1 VDDVAGEVV
10 GPHGHERDAADR
22 RAEAAAQAP
31 TRQGIL
37 PPRRWKV
44 SSLVKTRD
52 GHQKRYRASAERIIN
67 GLGKRYRYKYYISIV
82 IF

>member
-1 VDDVAGEVV
+1 VV

-31 TRQGIL
+31 ARQGIL

-52 GHQKRYRASAERIIN
+52 GHQKRYRASAERIIKN
-67 GLGKRYRYKYYISIV
+67 RHIIEEKAKKANCRLHG
-82 IF
+82 IFLPNL

>member
-1 VDDVAGEVV
+1 
-10 GPHGHERDAADR
+10 
-22 RAEAAAQAP
+22 
-31 TRQGIL
+31 
-37 PPRRWKV
+37 
-44 SSLVKTRD
+44 LVKTRD